1 MNFSNII
8 TATRNA
14 IYSFSFFGPNKG
26 NNALATVR
34 DLETLTNQLNNM
46 FPYRFFDVQ
55 LSQVGTDAPIVQR
68 LAAGAGECPHNCDCK
83 LIDCDCKSPC
93 GDENA
98 VSSGATGDPIMGSA
112 RTAPGVYVF
121 TFNMAPDYIAKYARA
136 ASIKNISFAFTPF
149 SDIAHQITVTQIPT
163 GVANLNQYEV
173 RTYNAGV
180 LADGILNHTVVS
192 MKIFFN

>member
-1 MNFSNII
+1 MNFSDII
-8 TATRNA
+8 AATRNS

-26 NNALATVR
+26 NNALATIKDV
-34 DLETLTNQLNNM
+34 TNLTDQLNNM

-55 LSQVGTDAPIVQR
+55 LNQVGTDAPIVQR
-68 LAAGAGECPHNCDCK
+68 LAAGAGECMRNCSSDCALCDC
-83 LIDCDCKSPC
+83 IKSC
-93 GDENA
+93 SNETTSISIQDA
-98 VSSGATGDPIMGSA
+98 IMGSA
-112 RTAPGVYVF
+112 RTGVGTYMF
-121 TFNMAPDYIAKYARA
+121 TFNMPAEYVAKYARA

-149 SDIAHQITVTQIPT
+149 SDIAHQVTVTQIPT

-173 RTYNAGV
+173 KTYNAGV